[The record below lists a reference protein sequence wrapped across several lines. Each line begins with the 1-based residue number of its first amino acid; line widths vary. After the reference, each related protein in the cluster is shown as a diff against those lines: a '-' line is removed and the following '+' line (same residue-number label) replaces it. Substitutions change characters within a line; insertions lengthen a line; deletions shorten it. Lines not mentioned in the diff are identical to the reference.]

1 MYVQAEYKE
10 MYQKLNK
17 RIIFQSFGQ
26 ERFLDAPT
34 YTFLTSD
41 TTILQF
47 FLIIISQVSEFVQNN
62 TNFKEARFP
71 LLNLHERC
79 VMQIAYNSYTSVRI
93 STSYFLQ
100 KYLNLVNG

>member
-1 MYVQAEYKE
+1 MTLISNPLKKLGKKLPKSYRANKKNILTK
-10 MYQKLNK
+10 MYQK

-47 FLIIISQVSEFVQNN
+47 FLIIISQVS
-62 TNFKEARFP
+62 
-71 LLNLHERC
+71 
-79 VMQIAYNSYTSVRI
+79 
-93 STSYFLQ
+93 
-100 KYLNLVNG
+100 